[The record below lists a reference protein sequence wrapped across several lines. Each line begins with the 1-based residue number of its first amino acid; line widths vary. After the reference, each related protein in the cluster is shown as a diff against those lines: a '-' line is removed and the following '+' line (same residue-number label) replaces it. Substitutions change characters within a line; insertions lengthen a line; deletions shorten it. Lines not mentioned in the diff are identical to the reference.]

1 MNKIQIPLSKTK
13 ILLTISASIL
23 FIVLG
28 IYAIAAIA
36 DQQKRYHPIVVK
48 VAGAASICFFGAVGI
63 YGVRK
68 MFNEHVGLTIDDDG
82 IIDHTN
88 ASSIGLI
95 RWENITE
102 IRVEQIR
109 STKFL
114 LIYTNNP
121 DEIIN
126 RATGFKRMLINGNM
140 NMYGTPLSITATML
154 KYRIDDLETL
164 LHERLNKYRE
174 RISS

>member
-1 MNKIQIPLSKTK
+1 MNKIEIPLNKTK

-23 FIVLG
+23 FIFLG
-28 IYAIAAIA
+28 IYAIKTIA
-36 DQQKRYHPIVVK
+36 DQQKRYNPIVLK

-63 YGVRK
+63 YSIRK
-68 MFNEHVGLTIDDDG
+68 MFDKSVGLIIDDDG
-82 IIDHTN
+82 IIDNTN

-95 RWENITE
+95 KWENITE

-126 RATGFKRMLINGNM
+126 RVTGIKRMLINGNM
-140 NMYGTPLSITATML
+140 SMYGTPLSITATML

-164 LHERLNKYRE
+164 LQERLNKYKE
-174 RISS
+174 SITS